1 MNVLPPVNL
10 LGSEGLL
17 ARRRGLSLNT
27 GLAQRA
33 TQRRHR
39 LADIIRRWQR
49 NLFVFVFAVVF
60 LLRSLCLYLS
70 LCLCLSLSLSALV
83 QWAPIG
89 GMCFEPSKVRAVSEK
104 AAPGRDWSAGHW
116 APHWAATPAF
126 YSLCW
131 DLSLVRP
138 CFEIKCQLLFFFFLF
153 KTKSN

>member
-1 MNVLPPVNL
+1 MQILLRERWRIDVNVLPVDL
-10 LGSEGLL
+10 LGSERLL
-17 ARRRGLSLNT
+17 ARRSGLSLNT
-27 GLAQRA
+27 GLAQERA

-49 NLFVFVFAVVF
+49 NLFVFVFAVVV
-60 LLRSLCLYLS
+60 LLRS
-70 LCLCLSLSLSALV
+70 LCLCLSLSLSAQV

-126 YSLCW
+126 YSL
-131 DLSLVRP
+131 
-138 CFEIKCQLLFFFFLF
+138 
-153 KTKSN
+153 

>member
-1 MNVLPPVNL
+1 MNVLPVNL
-10 LGSEGLL
+10 LGSERLL
-17 ARRRGLSLNT
+17 DRRSGLSLNT
-27 GLAQRA
+27 GRGAREERA

-60 LLRSLCLYLS
+60 LSRS
-70 LCLCLSLSLSALV
+70 LCLCLSLSAQV
-83 QWAPIG
+83 QWVPIG

-138 CFEIKCQLLFFFFLF
+138 APIKGAFSYL
-153 KTKSN
+153 T

>member
-1 MNVLPPVNL
+1 MNVLLVDL
-10 LGSEGLL
+10 LGSERLL
-17 ARRRGLSLNT
+17 DRRSGLSLNT

-60 LLRSLCLYLS
+60 LLRSLCLS
-70 LCLCLSLSLSALV
+70 LSLSLSAQV

-116 APHWAATPAF
+116 APHWAATF
-126 YSLCW
+126 YSL
-131 DLSLVRP
+131 
-138 CFEIKCQLLFFFFLF
+138 
-153 KTKSN
+153 